1 MCRRMGEPKGVAG
14 PVVEPDVSQAVMDAP
29 LRLHAESYGAFVS
42 RLHLQ
47 ESAAELSVADE
58 LRKLHIDPDIFYGS
72 SKRLGISRFDAD
84 DVDPV
89 LSPGEAAV
97 ATPTPCRAPGI
108 ANAGGRGSSCSR
120 GEDPPLPAQDLPPEA
135 RWADPVAVAAR
146 IPFGPEPPPE
156 FDPLRMREIESH
168 HIETDADG
176 LVRSGAL
183 DVLCRLNVPQDD
195 KEETFEEISL
205 EGETRGGRM
214 GRETPRGLGSKLQI
228 DSLTDDED
236 EFFGSAPPPSPS
248 ADGEDA
254 VEPFAID
261 PSFDYDHV
269 NLTSRC
275 A

>member
-1 MCRRMGEPKGVAG
+1 MG
-14 PVVEPDVSQAVMDAP
+14 
-29 LRLHAESYGAFVS
+29 
-42 RLHLQ
+42 
-47 ESAAELSVADE
+47 
-58 LRKLHIDPDIFYGS
+58 
-72 SKRLGISRFDAD
+72 
-84 DVDPV
+84 
-89 LSPGEAAV
+89 
-97 ATPTPCRAPGI
+97 
-108 ANAGGRGSSCSR
+108 
-120 GEDPPLPAQDLPPEA
+120 
-135 RWADPVAVAAR
+135 VAVAAR

-254 VEPFAID
+254 VEPLCHRSKFRLRPGESDVVVCVRFARSLKRR
-261 PSFDYDHV
+261 P
-269 NLTSRC
+269 R
-275 A
+275 